1 MEWGVKRAKDNAQE
15 TFARCWGTHICTH
28 RLPIKIK
35 LEIILYKQNICKIK
49 PIKKKW
55 RKGTRKEGR
64 IKERQNIVGHTT
76 PPKIPVI
83 SLSFGHLLLG
93 LGLAIKCSFC
103 TQRDFAGET

>member
-1 MEWGVKRAKDNAQE
+1 MGWRVTRAKDNAQE

-49 PIKKKW
+49 PMKKKW

-76 PPKIPVI
+76 P
-83 SLSFGHLLLG
+83 
-93 LGLAIKCSFC
+93 
-103 TQRDFAGET
+103 